1 MREMIRAPRRLGV
14 PAFLTML
21 VAAAVLWPSLSFAQ
35 LPGEGVAGRAS
46 RRTVAPLPQKPGA
59 PPALPGAQSGGATP
73 SNRVQMDMP
82 PNEAL
87 FDGVNRGDIGAV
99 RDALSRGADL
109 NAHNIL
115 GITATEMAID
125 LGRND
130 IAFLLLSMRNAEKP
144 KRAAKPADPFA
155 AQPEPKGR
163 AQAQARPAPPPK
175 VAAPRMEAPSYPRL
189 YANDGGAPVPSAG
202 FLGFNERSQSR

>member
-1 MREMIRAPRRLGV
+1 MIRAPRRLGV
-14 PAFLTML
+14 PAILGIM
-21 VAAAVLWPSLSFAQ
+21 AACAVLWPTMSFAQ
-35 LPGEGVAGRAS
+35 LPGEGVAGRAN
-46 RRTVAPLPQKPGA
+46 RRTVAPLPAKPSA

-109 NAHNIL
+109 TAHNIL

-155 AQPEPKGR
+155 SQPEPRSK
-163 AQAQARPAPPPK
+163 QAQQRPAPAPK
-175 VAAPRMEAPSYPRL
+175 VAASKMEPPSYPRL
-189 YANDGGAPVPSAG
+189 YANDGGAPVPAAG

>member
-1 MREMIRAPRRLGV
+1 MIRAPRRLGV
-14 PAFLTML
+14 PALL
-21 VAAAVLWPSLSFAQ
+21 VALMAGAALWPAVAHAQ
-35 LPGEGVAGRAS
+35 LPGEGVAARAN
-46 RRTVAPLPQKPGA
+46 RRTVAPLPQKAPA
-59 PPALPGAQSGGATP
+59 PPALPGAQSGGAAP

-144 KRAAKPADPFA
+144 KRAAKPVDPFA
-155 AQPEPKGR
+155 AQPDPKAR
-163 AQAQARPAPPPK
+163 QQAQRQAAPPK
-175 VAAPRMEAPSYPRL
+175 VAAPKTEAPSYPRL

-202 FLGFNERSQSR
+202 FLGFNERSQGR